1 MSKVAIVTDTSAH
14 IPKQLV
20 QEYDIRLVPTLINL
34 DNKSYRDTIDIR
46 NPAELFELVK
56 KSSRF
61 PTTSVPPPAEYVE
74 VYRQLSQKTDNI
86 FSVSVTSKLSGCFN
100 SALQAREI
108 IKSELPA
115 INIEVFDSRT
125 TIGAMGF
132 IVLAAARAAASGQGM
147 PAVIKAAEDM
157 RSRVNML
164 GIFDTLSYLARSGRI
179 SKAAAMAGNMLSMK
193 PISGI
198 STSLGVPTVLAKPR
212 TGQKAVRVLLEIV
225 KQRVETA
232 RPVHFMVE
240 HICAPEAAEEL
251 KQIVQEQ
258 FNCAEVFTYEYHPV
272 GSLIAGPGYVGL
284 SFYQE

>member
-1 MSKVAIVTDTSAH
+1 MSRVAIVTDTSAH

-20 QEYDIRLVPTLINL
+20 QEYDIKLVPTLINL

-46 NPAELFELVK
+46 NPTELFELVK

-74 VYRQLSQKTDNI
+74 VYRQLSQKTDDI

-100 SALQAREI
+100 SALQAKEI
-108 IKSELPA
+108 IKGELSD

-132 IVLAAARAAASGQGM
+132 IVLAAARAAASGQDM
-147 PAVIKAAEDM
+147 AAVIKVAEDM
-157 RSRVNML
+157 RSKVNML
-164 GIFDTLSYLARSGRI
+164 GIFDTLSYLARGGRI

-212 TGQKAVRVLLEIV
+212 TRQKAVKVLLEIV
-225 KQRVETA
+225 KQRVETTS
-232 RPVHFMVE
+232 PVHFMVE
-240 HICAPEAAEEL
+240 HICAPEAAEGL
-251 KQIVQEQ
+251 KGIVQDQ

>member
-20 QEYDIRLVPTLINL
+20 RECDIRLVPTLINL

-56 KSSRF
+56 KSRRS

-100 SALQAREI
+100 SALQAKEI
-108 IKSELPA
+108 IKSELPD

-132 IVLAAARAAASGQGM
+132 IVLAAARAAASGQDM
-147 PAVIKAAEDM
+147 AAVIRAAEDM
-157 RSRVNML
+157 RSKVNML

-198 STSLGVPTVLAKPR
+198 STSLGVATVLAKPR
-212 TGQKAVRVLLEIV
+212 TRQKAVRVLLEIV
-225 KQRVETA
+225 KQRVKTA
-232 RPVHFMVE
+232 GPVHFMVE
-240 HICAPEAAEEL
+240 HICAPEAAEGL

-272 GSLIAGPGYVGL
+272 GSLITGPGYVGL